1 MTSSILIN
9 YLIIINIVTFFIYG
23 IDKYKAKKSK
33 WRVSEKILITLAIL
47 GGSIGAW
54 IGIKTW
60 HHKTKHQKFKLGIP
74 IIMVYKYVYGYI
86 CFSDRYRNL
95 FLKQKTDVT
104 KSDL

>member
-54 IGIKTW
+54 IGIKIW

-74 IIMVYKYVYGYI
+74 IIIGIQI
-86 CFSDRYRNL
+86 CLLIYL
-95 FLKQKTDVT
+95 FCR
-104 KSDL
+104 

>member
-23 IDKYKAKKSK
+23 IDKYKAKKSQ

-54 IGIKTW
+54 IGIKIW

-74 IIMVYKYVYGYI
+74 IIIVIQI
-86 CFSDRYRNL
+86 CLLIYL
-95 FLKQKTDVT
+95 FCR
-104 KSDL
+104 